1 MNRRAGNTP
10 RVQDLHPAPPQRRIP
25 VLLPGQRQTAIIAAI
40 GVLLIGLLLANL
52 GLLSSSPS
60 LPPGEFV
67 VRVAPFSATGEDQRQ
82 GTIVAEQLL
91 AALTSRVTTPMNVGL
106 LSQPISSAEQAR
118 QLAQAGGIDAI
129 IWGEVAEGGTADQAS
144 LRPRL
149 FWQPSEPFIP
159 ETWQGYDGH
168 FVLPADYDL
177 ALRELNGAVVLPQL
191 LDGLNYFGR
200 GDADKAADTFDDLRA
215 KYSDVLRPELPA
227 MIRAITFWAQ
237 GMLPAAEQEAL
248 KALEAANRPEHWN
261 NLGALRLDQQQLD
274 GARTALLQALSAQP
288 GLAQPHANL
297 GRLLLDEGK
306 PAEALPDLR
315 SAIQSLPNSNAIAA
329 TLGEAYRRS
338 GQLAQSRQTFGTVL
352 FREPSN
358 GPALTEQSVLALTPT
373 LTATG
378 RLEWELESDPVLAA
392 ERLAALR
399 LQAESGIG
407 QIEEL
412 RNKYLRQANA
422 YGVDG
427 RRMMQRLSETQAARL
442 EQELLNRRYQLM
454 LIQIEQGRVLAEQ
467 PRSFLRRAMDT
478 VQRRRTPLQE
488 AIATSAA
495 ALKQEPSISLQ
506 YDYHYQQ
513 GRAAYLS
520 NNPRLARTQ
529 WEESMKLAQA
539 EQNQILKNRPEAHYG
554 LARLLLDESKRDE
567 ARAELN
573 TALTIE
579 PQFFPAHVLLAQMD
593 EEAQHWDAAEA
604 HYRWL
609 VERRPWDADQLLR
622 FVRVLRAQNKTAEAE
637 AALLPLANA
646 GNVDALVAL
655 AALYRQT
662 GKLDEAQTVLQK
674 AQNLDPA
681 SAAVHEELA
690 ALALAR
696 NDPLAAERELRTALS
711 FSPQRSS
718 THIALGRLYA
728 HQLGQPAAAVEQFR
742 AAVAIESDDPLVYRQ
757 LGEALLEAGNPE
769 AAESSFKKALQ
780 LAPSSHEAQHGLAT
794 AYLAQKQYQAAE
806 RAEQRALELANNNY
820 TLALVGLADIDREQ
834 GRYESAIAR
843 YNEALEKDPQLVGAY
858 LGLGRTMI
866 AQGHP
871 DLALTYYE
879 SGLEYAPNNIQLLLG
894 KGEALLQQGDATGA
908 RSIYTQVK
916 QLDPGNAAASVG
928 IGNLLWKENKTSEA
942 LAALNE
948 AVRLNPNDAETQLLI
963 GEIYNGLN
971 QPEAEAAAI
980 EAYTRAAEIRD
991 DWYEPRFR
999 RGTLLLKQE
1008 QTEAAI
1014 DDLEATVEL
1023 NPEFAQ
1029 GYYWLG
1035 RAYRAAGR
1043 FQDAERQL
1051 QRAIQRQP
1059 DYFEARYFLGRT
1071 LDELGQPA
1079 EAKDVYQAILNEA
1092 AASDQWRGEA
1102 QRELDRIQ

>member
-1 MNRRAGNTP
+1 MNRRAGNLP
-10 RVQDLHPAPPQRRIP
+10 RVQDLNSNRPQRRIP
-25 VLLPGQRQTAIIAAI
+25 AAIRGRRRAAIIAVF
-40 GVLLIGLLLANL
+40 GVICVALLLSQL
-52 GLLSSSPS
+52 GLLTTSPP

-67 VRVAPFSATGEDQRQ
+67 VRIAPFSSTGEDQRQ
-82 GTIVAEQLL
+82 GAIVAEQLL
-91 AALTSRVTTPMNVGL
+91 EELKTGVTTPMNVGL
-106 LSQPISSAEQAR
+106 LNEPIADAEQAR
-118 QLAQAGGIDAI
+118 QIAQANGVDAI
-129 IWGEVAEGGTADQAS
+129 IWGAAAEGGTASQAI

-149 FWQPSEPFIP
+149 FWQPSEPFVP

-168 FVLPADYDL
+168 FVLPAEYDL
-177 ALRELNGAVVLPQL
+177 ALRDLNGSVVLPKL

-200 GDADKAADTFDDLRA
+200 GDADKAADTFEDLRA
-215 KYSDVLRPELPA
+215 EYSDVLRPELPS
-227 MIRAITFWAQ
+227 MVQAITFWAQ
-237 GMLPAAEQEAL
+237 GMLPAAEQEAQA
-248 KALEAANRPEHWN
+248 ALEAASRAEHWN

-274 GARTALLQALSAQP
+274 PAREALLQALAANPNLGQ
-288 GLAQPHANL
+288 AHANF

-315 SAIQSLPNSNAIAA
+315 SAVQSLPNSTAIAA

-338 GQLAQSRQTFGTVL
+338 GQLAASRQTFGAVL
-352 FREPSN
+352 FREPLN
-358 GPALTEQSVLALTPT
+358 GPALAEQSTLALTPA
-373 LTATG
+373 LTATD
-378 RLEWELESDPVLAA
+378 RLEWELEQEPVLSV
-392 ERLAALR
+392 ERLAELR
-399 LQAESGIG
+399 GQTETGIG
-407 QIEEL
+407 EIEQL

-478 VQRRRTPLQE
+478 VQRRRTPLQQ

-495 ALKQEPSISLQ
+495 ALQQEPSISLQ

-520 NNPRLARTQ
+520 NNSRLARTQ
-529 WEESMKLAQA
+529 WEETVKLAQA
-539 EQNQILKNRPEAHYG
+539 EQNTTLKDRPEAHYG
-554 LARLLLDESKRDE
+554 LAQLLLDEGKPEE

-579 PQFFPAHVLLAQMD
+579 PRFFPAHELLAQMD
-593 EEAQHWDAAEA
+593 EQAQRWADAEA

-609 VERRPWDADQLLR
+609 AEQRPWDAEQTLR
-622 FVRVLRAQNKTAEAE
+622 FVQVLRAQDKTAEAE
-637 AALLPLANA
+637 AVLLPLANA
-646 GNVDALVAL
+646 NNVDALVAL
-655 AALYRQT
+655 AALYRQA
-662 GKLDEAQTVLQK
+662 GKLDEAQAVLLK
-674 AQNLDPA
+674 ARNADPA

-696 NDPLAAERELRTALS
+696 NDPRAAENELRTALT

-742 AAVAIESDDPLVYRQ
+742 AAVEIESDDPLVYRQ

-780 LAPSSHEAQHGLAT
+780 IAPNSHEAQHGLAT
-794 AYLAQKQYQAAE
+794 AYLAQKQYAAAE

-834 GRYESAIAR
+834 RRYEDATAQ
-843 YNEALEKDPQLVGAY
+843 YNQALEKDPQLVGAY

-871 DLALTYYE
+871 DLALTYFE
-879 SGLEYAPNNIQLLLG
+879 NGLEYAPNNMQLLLG
-894 KGEALLQQGDATGA
+894 KGEALLQQGDVAAA
-908 RSIYTQVK
+908 REIYTQVK
-916 QLDPGNAAASVG
+916 QIDPGSAAASVG
-928 IGNLLWKENKTSEA
+928 LGNILWQENKTTEA
-942 LAALNE
+942 LNALNE
-948 AVRLNPNDAETQLLI
+948 AVRLNPNDAETQMLI

-971 QPEAEAAAI
+971 QPEDAI
-980 EAYTRAAEIRD
+980 DAYTKAANIRD

-999 RGTLLLKQE
+999 RGTLLLKLE
-1008 QTEAAI
+1008 RNEAAI
-1014 DDLEATVEL
+1014 QDLEATIEL
-1023 NPEFAQ
+1023 NPDFAQ

-1035 RAYRAAGR
+1035 RAYRAAGE
-1043 FQDAERQL
+1043 FGDAERQL
-1051 QRAIQRQP
+1051 QAAIQRQP

-1071 LDELGQPA
+1071 LDELGRAP
-1079 EAKDVYQAILNEA
+1079 EARDVYQAILNEA
-1092 AASDQWRGEA
+1092 TSSNQWHAEA